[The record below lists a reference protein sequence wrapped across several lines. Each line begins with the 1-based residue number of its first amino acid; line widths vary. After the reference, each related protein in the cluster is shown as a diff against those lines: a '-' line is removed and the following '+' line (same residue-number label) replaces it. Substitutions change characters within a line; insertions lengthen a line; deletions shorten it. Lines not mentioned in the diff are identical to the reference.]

1 MQVLRS
7 LAHHRLVTSH
17 VLPGLIAVFV
27 AGFVYIN
34 SLGNGFVYDDHF
46 VLLQNEAVKQ
56 VDLFGIFGAEYWK
69 GFAQDGSG
77 TYYRPLTVLSLA
89 LDYAVWAD
97 NPFGYHLTN
106 VFLHGL
112 TTLLVFL
119 LCRRLLRR
127 AVPALFAA
135 LLFAVHP
142 VHTEAVAHIS
152 GRSDLLFSVFGLT
165 ALLLFVQK
173 GWVSRFGTALAV
185 LFSLCAKETALVL
198 PGLLLFCDL
207 IWRPAASRGM
217 ISFLWR
223 RMRSHHVWVL
233 TSLGLF
239 LILRMVAVGNLR
251 PVPPSPMDNPLVGED
266 LAVRVMTLPVIALH
280 YARLLTVPGTLSV
293 DYGFN
298 QISVIT
304 TPLHGSFLLAAGLFV
319 LVGFVIVRGWRR
331 CRIGMFGAA
340 LLVFPLAVSLNPL
353 FPSGSILS
361 ERYLYFPSAGFC
373 LVLGLAALRLR
384 PSWMGTPMGRKI
396 AVSLAVLLLA
406 AGTWRTLLRNR
417 DWLDDETLFR
427 SAVAE
432 SPRSV
437 RAHLNL
443 ASVFENRGDW
453 LLAVFEYHSILS
465 IKADYPI
472 VHYRLA
478 DAYWRLQEPQKA
490 LSYYLKAVRLKPTF
504 VEAWTALGEAYM
516 GVGKPEEAEEAFKTA
531 LSLSPNLAQLHNTL
545 GVIYQRRG
553 DLRGAHA
560 AYERAISGNYR
571 HPGVF
576 CNLGAVYAQEGRNAE
591 ARKAFETA
599 LRLKPD
605 LAIAHYHIANLLRSE
620 GDAALA
626 IQHYQAFLKY
636 WDSDPSTRDRVEQTI
651 RSLDPS
657 A

>member
-1 MQVLRS
+1 M
-7 LAHHRLVTSH
+7 AHRRQFASR
-17 VLPGLIAVFV
+17 VLPGLIVVV
-27 AGFVYIN
+27 AAWVVYFN

-46 VLLQNEAVKQ
+46 VLLQNDAVRQ
-56 VDLFGIFGAEYWK
+56 IDLFGIFGAEYWK

-127 AVPALFAA
+127 AEPALFAA

-142 VHTEAVAHIS
+142 VHTEAVAHIL
-152 GRSDLLFSVFGLT
+152 GRSDLLFGLFGVTSLF
-165 ALLLFVQK
+165 LFVQN
-173 GWVSRFGTALAV
+173 GWFSRFGTAVAV

-198 PGLLLFCDL
+198 PFLLLFCDL
-207 IWRPAASRGM
+207 IWRPAAAGGLV
-217 ISFLWR
+217 SFLWR
-223 RMRSHHVWVL
+223 RVKSHHIWVL
-233 TSLGLF
+233 AVLGLF
-239 LILRMVAVGNLR
+239 LMFRMVAVGNLR
-251 PVPPSPMDNPLVGED
+251 LVAPSPLDNPLINED
-266 LAVRVMTLPVIALH
+266 LAVRLMTLPVVGLH
-280 YARLLTVPGTLSV
+280 YARLLAFPGTLSV
-293 DYGFN
+293 EYGFN
-298 QISVIT
+298 QIPVVT
-304 TPLHGSFLLAAGLFV
+304 APLNGSFLFAAASMV
-319 LVGFVIVRGWRR
+319 AVGFVLARCWRR

-340 LLVFPLAVSLNPL
+340 LLAFPLALSLNPL

-373 LVLGLAALRLR
+373 LVLGLVALRLR
-384 PSWMGTPMGRKI
+384 PSWMSTPIGRKI
-396 AVSLAVLLLA
+396 AVGLAVLLLG
-406 AGTWRTLLRNR
+406 AGTWRTIIRNR
-417 DWLDDETLFR
+417 DWHSDETLFQ

-443 ASVFENRGDW
+443 ASVLESQGDF
-453 LLAVFEYHSILS
+453 LRAVFEYHSVLT

-478 DAYWRLQEPQKA
+478 DAYWKLQEPKKA

-504 VEAWTALGEAYM
+504 VEAWTALGQAYM
-516 GVGKPEEAEEAFKTA
+516 GVGNPGDAEKAFKTA
-531 LSLSPNLAQLHNTL
+531 LSLSPDLAQLHNTL

-605 LAIAHYHIANLLRSE
+605 LAIAHYHIANLLRAE

-636 WDSDPSTRDRVEQTI
+636 WDSDPRTRDQVEQTI